1 MSNGWDQA
9 PVGDSA
15 YGSSDRE
22 PRSLWQ
28 PLRDTIRANS
38 QFQQGL
44 LTHRVQGD
52 VIPPRPNVQQN
63 AATFPALALQQAWD
77 ENQAQAHAQAH
88 ESNLPSGSA
97 GPGQWPQQHYAPN
110 QGYQYPPASQ
120 WPGQEIPRPSYSP
133 RPTVSSP
140 WTGQGVG
147 FAGGG
152 AQPSH
157 LLRTWR
163 GKVLMVTLKNGHEII
178 GVLNYIS
185 EDKGTEIF
193 HLTQVRVPW
202 QQGIVDEYRVDEY
215 NIETWKEFSAAVT
228 SPPPTNQQGSPPN
241 YNTQP
246 YQLSQGHTL
255 NPYIPPGQP
264 YLNGQGVKPN
274 RTKRFLICHNEYCG
288 KYLYPMACENCNAWV
303 ENPEG
308 SRCFNC
314 RKPMRMY
321 CSEYCEE
328 QENKM

>member
-1 MSNGWDQA
+1 MSEPGDCGGLSRAGGFQVIFSSHCQADSFLPSFLYFASYPVVALRVGIGTAQVWAFPWSAPTFLPPAFSLMSNGWDQA

-15 YGSSDRE
+15 YSSSDRE

-97 GPGQWPQQHYAPN
+97 GPGQWPQQQYAPN

-163 GKVLMVTLKNGHEII
+163 GKALMVTLKNGHEII

-193 HLTQVRVPW
+193 HLTQ
-202 QQGIVDEYRVDEY
+202 G
-215 NIETWKEFSAAVT
+215 
-228 SPPPTNQQGSPPN
+228 
-241 YNTQP
+241 
-246 YQLSQGHTL
+246 
-255 NPYIPPGQP
+255 
-264 YLNGQGVKPN
+264 
-274 RTKRFLICHNEYCG
+274 
-288 KYLYPMACENCNAWV
+288 
-303 ENPEG
+303 
-308 SRCFNC
+308 
-314 RKPMRMY
+314 MRMFPGKTECDCAPEADF
-321 CSEYCEE
+321 CSTGALAAGYR
-328 QENKM
+328 